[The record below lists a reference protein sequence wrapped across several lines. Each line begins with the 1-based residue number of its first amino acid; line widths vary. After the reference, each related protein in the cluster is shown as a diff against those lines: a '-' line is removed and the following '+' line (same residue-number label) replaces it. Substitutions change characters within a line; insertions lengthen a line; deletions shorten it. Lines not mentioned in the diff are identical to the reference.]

1 MSARDAATAMSL
13 VSGTSLDSTQPFW
26 SRDMEM
32 SLAEASRA
40 AQNKLPTSASGLDP
54 SSRDWARIQAAAE
67 ARGAFRSWRLL
78 PVAEMPVL
86 I

>member
-1 MSARDAATAMSL
+1 MSARDAAAAMSL
-13 VSGTSLDSTQPFW
+13 VSSTSVDSTQPFL

-32 SLAEASRA
+32 SLAEVPQA
-40 AQNKLPTSASGLDP
+40 AQNKLPISASGLDP
-54 SSRDWARIQAAAE
+54 SSRDWARIQTPAE
-67 ARGAFRSWRLL
+67 AQGVFGSWCLL